1 MTEHERVRLD
11 SVERA
16 IADIA
21 AGKAVVVVDDEDR
34 ENEGDI
40 IFAASRATP
49 ELMAF
54 TIRHSSGVICVPMPA
69 AMLDRLEIPL
79 MTPHNKDRLRTAYT
93 ISVDA
98 RDGVTTGI
106 SAADRAHTARVLAD
120 SATEPWELTRP
131 GHVFPLRYREGGVLV
146 RRGHTEAAVDL
157 ATLAGL
163 TPAGVLVEVVN
174 DDGTMKRAPELRAF
188 ADEHGLAMISIED
201 LVRYRRRHEVLV
213 DRVAETRLPTRHGDF
228 TAYGYRITV
237 DGSEH
242 IALVH
247 GDVASLAAN
256 DEPVLVRVHSECLTG
271 DVFGSHRCDCG
282 PQLDEALAR
291 IVEEG
296 AGIVVYLRGHEGRGI
311 GLVAK
316 LQAYQ
321 LQDGG
326 RDTVDANLDLGLP
339 ADARHYGTA
348 TQVLRDLGV
357 TNVRLLTNNPDKTTS
372 LEDFGIRV
380 HERVGAHPAPERP
393 QPGLPADQA
402 RPDGPRPAPPGPG
415 RRRPGRRGRPGRPDP
430 RRRARMSGTGA
441 PDQEVVDCADLKVAV
456 VAASWHTQVMDG
468 LLDGARRACADYGVT
483 DPVVVRVPGAFELPV
498 AAAALADE
506 EYDAIVALGVVIRG
520 GTPHFDFVCNAA
532 TDGLT
537 KVAVDHRVPVGFGAA
552 HLRHRR
558 AGARPRRPRGLARGQ
573 GLRGGVRG
581 VPHRPRGAPAPRA
594 RRDLSHP
601 RSPRAGPGPPAPTAS
616 P

>member
-1 MTEHERVRLD
+1 MTDKVRLD

-21 AGKAVVVVDDEDR
+21 AGRAVVVVDDEDR

-40 IFAASRATP
+40 IFAAAKATP

-54 TIRHSSGVICVPMPA
+54 TIRYSSGVICVPMPA
-69 AMLDRLEIPL
+69 EMLDRLEIPL
-79 MTPHNKDRLRTAYT
+79 MTPHNKDKLRTAYT

-98 RDGVTTGI
+98 RDGVSTGI
-106 SAADRAHTARVLAD
+106 SAADRAHTVRVLAD
-120 SATEPWELTRP
+120 SATEPWEITRP

-163 TPAGVLVEVVN
+163 TPAGVLVEIVN

-201 LVRYRRRHEVLV
+201 LVRHRRRTENLV
-213 DRVAETRLPTRHGDF
+213 ERVARTRLPTRHGDF

-247 GDVASLAAN
+247 GDITGP
-256 DEPVLVRVHSECLTG
+256 EPVLTRVHSECLTG

-282 PQLDEALAR
+282 PQLDEALERIAR
-291 IVEEG
+291 EG
-296 AGIVVYLRGHEGRGI
+296 RGVVVYLRGHEGRGI

-348 TQVLRDLGV
+348 TQVLRDLKV
-357 TNVRLLTNNPDKTTS
+357 QSVRLLTNNPDKVTN
-372 LEDFGIRV
+372 LEDFGV
-380 HERVGAHPAPERP
+380 PVAERVP
-393 QPGLPADQA
+393 L
-402 RPDGPRPAPPGPG
+402 
-415 RRRPGRRGRPGRPDP
+415 
-430 RRRARMSGTGA
+430 
-441 PDQEVVDCADLKVAV
+441 
-456 VAASWHTQVMDG
+456 
-468 LLDGARRACADYGVT
+468 
-483 DPVVVRVPGAFELPV
+483 
-498 AAAALADE
+498 
-506 EYDAIVALGVVIRG
+506 
-520 GTPHFDFVCNAA
+520 TPHPNDHNLAYL
-532 TDGLT
+532 LT
-537 KVAVDHRVPVGFGAA
+537 KRDRMGHDLPHLTPTTLEHSTPVEPVEPVET
-552 HLRHRR
+552 
-558 AGARPRRPRGLARGQ
+558 PRTKGL
-573 GLRGGVRG
+573 
-581 VPHRPRGAPAPRA
+581 
-594 RRDLSHP
+594 
-601 RSPRAGPGPPAPTAS
+601 
-616 P
+616 